1 MMPND
6 EKKKGRI
13 DGRIQDTGLGNALAT
28 VEYCERNMDQ
38 FVEVQLR
45 MGRDLEQLKGS
56 DLERRYR
63 ERGHAYFSRLVRRA
77 HVLSGDELNTLLDT
91 AINYTLAP
99 AGVFDQ
105 HLSGSNPII
114 SGESPMKAHT
124 LTAERLHALAELYQQ
139 GQVSDLMAR
148 TLEKLLGHEAEAC
161 QIQLSQLQAELA
173 EFEQKYHL
181 SSTAFYQQFQ
191 AGQTGDDMDYV
202 EWASLVQMVNNLEK
216 RLRLLTG
223 ETDA

>member
-1 MMPND
+1 
-6 EKKKGRI
+6 
-13 DGRIQDTGLGNALAT
+13 
-28 VEYCERNMDQ
+28 
-38 FVEVQLR
+38 
-45 MGRDLEQLKGS
+45 
-56 DLERRYR
+56 
-63 ERGHAYFSRLVRRA
+63 
-77 HVLSGDELNTLLDT
+77 
-91 AINYTLAP
+91 
-99 AGVFDQ
+99 
-105 HLSGSNPII
+105 
-114 SGESPMKAHT
+114 MKAHT

-139 GQVSDLMAR
+139 GQVSDLMVR
-148 TLEKLLGHEAEAC
+148 TLEKLLGHETEAC
-161 QIQLSQLQAELA
+161 QVQLSKLQAELA